1 MSRADDGTQAA
12 RDAALRQA
20 VEQMA
25 DQLCLAVDQ
34 KVDFVVRN
42 PLADPTAE
50 KLALLIN
57 FLLDSGGRLIDQVQQ
72 QAEALDRRV
81 AERSALLQ
89 AVFDNMLDGLIVIDT
104 SGQIRNAN
112 NAAHT
117 LFGYAP
123 GALRKLRLNDLM
135 PEPWRS
141 AHDGYLQRFL
151 STRQP
156 HIIGTGRDVRGLRG
170 DGSTF
175 PMRLAVSEVQ
185 VGDTHWFVGL
195 VHDLTQEQAQLQ
207 ALQNEQQFTQRLFA
221 AMPDLVYAF
230 DTRLRFLRWNQATLD
245 AVGMDAQTFADSSV
259 QQHLAVRDWPVVLKT
274 IFTVFT
280 KGEGRVVAR
289 LKLANGTLRPYE
301 FAASR
306 LLDAQG
312 KTVGLIGVGR
322 DLGEREAQQIALR
335 EAKEAAE
342 AAALAKS
349 QFLAS
354 MSHELRTPLNA
365 IIGYAELIIEE
376 MDDGVPLA
384 QSRTDLQ
391 AVRDAGRHL
400 LRLINDVL
408 DLSRFEAGHA
418 QALVEAFD
426 PAELTRSVAS
436 TVGALVRHRF
446 NRLQLDLPQQ
456 VGVMHSDPGKIRQ
469 CLLNLL
475 GNAAKFTEHGDI
487 ILSLR
492 PATLNGSTP
501 ALAWSV
507 RDTGIGMTAQQCARV
522 FDAFTQADASISRNY
537 GGTGLGLTLSA
548 ALAALLGGTISV
560 QSAPGEGST
569 FTLLLP
575 LSAPNPENGA

>member
-1 MSRADDGTQAA
+1 MSDLPDQAA

-20 VEQMA
+20 IEHMA

-34 KVDFVVRN
+34 KVDFVVRS

-57 FLLDSGGRLIDQVQQ
+57 FLLDTGGRLIEQVRK

-89 AVFDNMLDGLIVIDT
+89 AVFDNVIDGLIVIDPQG
-104 SGQIRNAN
+104 SIRNAN

-123 GALRKLRLNDLM
+123 GTLRGKRVNDLM
-135 PEPWRS
+135 PDPWRR
-141 AHDGYLQRFL
+141 AHDGYLQRYL
-151 STRQP
+151 TTGEP
-156 HIIGTGRDVRGLRG
+156 HIIGSGRDVRGLRR

-175 PMRLAVSEVQ
+175 PMRLAVSEVR
-185 VGDTHWFVGL
+185 VGESHWFVGL
-195 VHDLTQEQAQLQ
+195 VHDLTQEQARLQ
-207 ALQNEQQFTQRLFA
+207 ALEHEQQLTQRLFA

-245 AVGMDAQTFADSSV
+245 AVGMDADTFARSGV
-259 QQHLAVRDWPVVLKT
+259 QQHLAVRDWPAVLKT
-274 IFTVFT
+274 ILEVFA
-280 KGEGRVVAR
+280 KGEGQVIAR
-289 LKLANGTLRPYE
+289 LKMADGSLKPYE
-301 FAASR
+301 FVASR

-312 KTVGLIGVGR
+312 KTAGLVGVGR

-335 EAKEAAE
+335 EAKESAE

-376 MDDGVPLA
+376 LDDGVPLA
-384 QSRTDLQ
+384 QSRADLET
-391 AVRDAGRHL
+391 VRDSGRHL
-400 LRLINDVL
+400 LRLINNVL
-408 DLSRFEAGHA
+408 DLSRVEAGHA
-418 QALVEAFD
+418 QALVETFD
-426 PAELTRSVAS
+426 PAELTRSVAA
-436 TVGALVRHRF
+436 TVGSLVRHRF
-446 NRLQLDLPQQ
+446 NRLHVDVPDRIDP
-456 VGVMHSDPGKIRQ
+456 MSSDAGKIRQ

-475 GNAAKFTEHGDI
+475 GNAVKFTEHGDI
-487 ILSLR
+487 TVQLR
-492 PATLNGSTP
+492 PAQLSDGTA
-501 ALAWSV
+501 ALAWRV
-507 RDTGIGMTAQQCARV
+507 TDTGIGMTPEQCARV
-522 FDAFTQADASISRNY
+522 FEAFTQADASIARHY
-537 GGTGLGLTLSA
+537 GGTGLGLTLSS
-548 ALAALLGGTISV
+548 ALAAVLGGTLTAT
-560 QSAPGEGST
+560 SALGQGST

-575 LSAPNPENGA
+575 VCAPQPEEMA

>member
-1 MSRADDGTQAA
+1 MSGGRDQAA

-20 VEQMA
+20 VEHMA

-34 KVDFVVRN
+34 KVDFVVRS

-57 FLLDSGGRLIDQVQQ
+57 FLLDTGGRLIEQVQK
-72 QAEALDRRV
+72 QAEALDRRI
-81 AERSALLQ
+81 AERSALLK
-89 AVFDNMLDGLIVIDT
+89 AVFDNVIDGLIVIDT
-104 SGQIRNAN
+104 AGQIRNAN

-123 GALRKLRLNDLM
+123 GALRKLRVNDLM

-151 STRQP
+151 ATRDP
-156 HIIGTGRDVRGLRG
+156 HIIGSGRDVRGLRR

-175 PMRLAVSEVQ
+175 PMRLGVSEVH
-185 VGDTHWFVGL
+185 VGETHWFVGL
-195 VHDLTQEQAQLQ
+195 VHDLTQEQARLQ
-207 ALQNEQQFTQRLFA
+207 ALHEEQQFTNRLFSA
-221 AMPDLVYAF
+221 LPDVIYAF
-230 DTRLRFLRWNQATLD
+230 DTRLRFLRWNQAMLD
-245 AVGMDAQTFADSSV
+245 TVGMDAQTFANSSV
-259 QQHLAVRDWPVVLKT
+259 QQHLALRDWPAVLKT
-274 IFTVFT
+274 IFDVFA
-280 KGEGRVVAR
+280 KGEGHVVAR
-289 LKLANGTLRPYE
+289 IKTADGTLKPFE
-301 FAASR
+301 FVASR

-312 KTVGLIGVGR
+312 KTAGLIGVGR

-335 EAKEAAE
+335 EAKESAE

-365 IIGYAELIIEE
+365 IIGYAELILEE
-376 MDDGVPLA
+376 LDDGVPLT

-391 AVRDAGRHL
+391 SVRDAGRHL

-408 DLSRFEAGHA
+408 DLSRVEAGHA

-426 PAELTRSVAS
+426 PIELTRSVAS
-436 TVGALVRHRF
+436 TVGSLVWRRS
-446 NRLQLDLPQQ
+446 NRLQVDLPEQLDA
-456 VGVMHSDPGKIRQ
+456 MHSDPGKIRQ

-475 GNAAKFTEHGDI
+475 GNAAKFTEHGEI
-487 ILSLR
+487 TLTLR
-492 PATLNGSTP
+492 PATLNGITP

-507 RDTGIGMTAQQCARV
+507 RDTGIGMNAEQCARV
-522 FDAFTQADASISRNY
+522 FEAFTQADASISRNY

-548 ALAALLGGTISV
+548 ALAALLGGTLSV
-560 QSAPGEGST
+560 NSTPGQGST

-575 LSAPNPENGA
+575 LTAPPQERTA

>member
-1 MSRADDGTQAA
+1 MSGPDDQAA

-20 VEQMA
+20 VEHMA

-34 KVDFVVRN
+34 KVDFVVRS

-57 FLLDSGGRLIDQVQQ
+57 FLLDTGGRLIAQVQK

-89 AVFDNMLDGLIVIDT
+89 AVFDNVLDGLIVIDPQ
-104 SGQIRNAN
+104 GVIRNAN
-112 NAAHT
+112 NAAHA

-123 GALRKLRLNDLM
+123 GTLRQMRVNELM
-135 PEPWRS
+135 PELWRQ
-141 AHDGYLQRFL
+141 AHDGYLQRYL
-151 STRQP
+151 ATGEARV
-156 HIIGTGRDVRGLRG
+156 IGSGRDVRGLRR

-185 VGDTHWFVGL
+185 VGDSHWFVGL
-195 VHDLTQEQAQLQ
+195 AHDLTAEQARLQ
-207 ALQNEQQFTQRLFA
+207 ALDEERQFNERLFA

-230 DTRLRFLRWNQATLD
+230 DTRLRFLRWNQATLS
-245 AVGMDAQTFADSSV
+245 AVGMDADTFAKSGV

-274 IFTVFT
+274 ILDVFT
-280 KGEGRVVAR
+280 KGEGQVVAR
-289 LKLANGTLRPYE
+289 LKTADGSLKPYE
-301 FAASR
+301 FVASR

-312 KTVGLIGVGR
+312 KTAGLVGVGR

-335 EAKEAAE
+335 EAKERAE

-365 IIGYAELIIEE
+365 IIGYAELILEE
-376 MDDGVPLA
+376 LDDGVPLT
-384 QSRTDLQ
+384 QSRNDLE
-391 AVRDAGRHL
+391 AVRDSGRHL

-408 DLSRFEAGHA
+408 DLSRVEAGHA
-418 QALVEAFD
+418 QALIETFD
-426 PAELTRSVAS
+426 PAELSRSVAG
-436 TVGALVRHRF
+436 TVGSLVRRRF
-446 NRLQLDLPQQ
+446 NRLHIDIADGLEP
-456 VGVMHSDPGKIRQ
+456 MHSDPGKIRQ

-475 GNAAKFTEHGDI
+475 GNAAKFTEHGTI
-487 ILSLR
+487 TLQLR
-492 PATLNGSTP
+492 RARLADGTP
-501 ALAWSV
+501 ALAWTV
-507 RDTGIGMTAQQCARV
+507 ADTGIGMTPEQCARV
-522 FDAFTQADASISRNY
+522 FEAFTQADASISRQY

-548 ALAALLGGTISV
+548 ALAAVLGGGISV
-560 QSAPGEGST
+560 DSAPGQGSR

-575 LSAPNPENGA
+575 QTAPQPSEAA

>member
-1 MSRADDGTQAA
+1 MSAADDQAA

-20 VEQMA
+20 VEAMA
-25 DQLCLAVDQ
+25 DQLCQAVDQ
-34 KVDFVVRN
+34 KVDFVVRT

-72 QAEALDRRV
+72 QADVLDRRV

-89 AVFDNMLDGLIVIDT
+89 AVFDNVLDGLIVIDAEGT
-104 SGQIRNAN
+104 IRSAN

-117 LFGYAP
+117 LFGYP
-123 GALRKLRLNDLM
+123 PDALRKLRVNDLM
-135 PEPWRS
+135 PEPWHS

-151 STRQP
+151 TTRTP
-156 HIIGTGRDVRGLRG
+156 HVIGSGRDVRGLRR

-175 PMRLAVSEVQ
+175 PMRLGVSEVQ
-185 VGDTHWFVGL
+185 VGDAHWFVGL
-195 VHDLTQEQAQLQ
+195 VHDLSQEQARML
-207 ALQNEQQFTQRLFA
+207 ALDEERQFTNRLFA
-221 AMPDLVYAF
+221 AMPDVVYAF

-245 AVGMDAQTFADSSV
+245 VVGMDADTFARSSV

-274 IFTVFT
+274 IFDIFT
-280 KGEGRVVAR
+280 KGEGQVVAR
-289 LKLANGTLRPYE
+289 IKTADGTLRPYE
-301 FAASR
+301 FVASR

-312 KTVGLIGVGR
+312 KTAGLVGVGR
-322 DLGEREAQQIALR
+322 DLGDRQAQQIALR

-342 AAALAKS
+342 AAALSKS

-376 MDDGVPLA
+376 LDDGVPLA

-391 AVRDAGRHL
+391 AVRDSGRHL

-408 DLSRFEAGHA
+408 DLSRVEAGHA
-418 QALVEAFD
+418 QALVEPFD
-426 PAELTRSVAS
+426 PVELTRTVCA
-436 TVGALVRHRF
+436 TVGALVRRRS
-446 NRLQLDLPQQ
+446 NQLRVDTPERLAD
-456 VGVMHSDPGKIRQ
+456 MHSDPGKIRQ

-487 ILSLR
+487 VVTLR
-492 PATLNGSTP
+492 PATLRDGTA

-507 RDTGIGMTAQQCARV
+507 RDTGIGMSAEQCARV
-522 FDAFTQADASISRNY
+522 FEAFVQADASIARHY

-548 ALAALLGGTISV
+548 ALAALLGGTLSV
-560 QSAPGEGST
+560 QSAPGQGST

-575 LSAPNPENGA
+575 LNAPHESPA